1 MLRIGSLAV
10 VVALLAAPVRE
21 NMVVLS
27 PVQGQEGGKLQVEVK
42 AFKHS
47 ATCPTKCTP
56 CGEAMAKALEWLAKA
71 QQGGA
76 IQAGNGGTVV
86 ITCIAALAW
95 MANGSTPTAGPYS
108 KNVVSAMQYVCRTV
122 APGNKNKGKTA
133 SGMEFE
139 GFGNWDLG
147 YAAIFL
153 SEYYA
158 QAPTPALKE
167 KLEFLVQKMVDQ
179 REPNKGWGHAPNFAY
194 KDLVVVSSAC
204 LGGLGSIKNLCGVAV
219 PDEAIQ
225 GGVKYLQDSSA
236 GGTVGYSPRNGQKG
250 WGHAGR
256 ASGAAWAM
264 ARAGI
269 TDKYAG
275 QVGAFIKQDLK
286 NLIKDH
292 ASPTLHYLWGGLW
305 SYMAGPELW
314 REYKTAFL
322 DWWLSGQQADGSFK
336 CPTEADVKASL
347 GMDTDAMV
355 GPCYPTA
362 VYALV
367 FALPFEKTNLHRVK
381 TKKGGGPTPTKGL
394 GLGKKE
400 PTNAWLGMH
409 VKPIEGLALQVTH
422 VKKDSP
428 AEKAG
433 FEAET
438 LIVEINKKAVKDV
451 KAAREILNALKPGTK
466 ITITIM
472 QAGEK
477 KAVEIT
483 VGEKPGVKP
492 DLPDPDADPGS
503 LPEKKDEGTASVEG
517 EEI

>member
-1 MLRIGSLAV
+1 MARIAV
-10 VVALLAAPVRE
+10 VAAFVAALCVAPPA
-21 NMVVLS
+21 S
-27 PVQGQEGGKLQVEVK
+27 PVIFSPLQGAEGGKLQVEVK
-42 AFKHS
+42 KFDHS
-47 ATCPTKCTP
+47 STCPTKCKP
-56 CGEAMAKALEWLAKA
+56 CGEAMAKALEWLAKK

-76 IQAGNGGTVV
+76 IEAGNGGTVV

-95 MANGSTPTAGPYS
+95 MANGSTATSGPYS
-108 KNVVSAMQYVCRTV
+108 KNVTQAMQYICRTV
-122 APGNKNKGKTA
+122 APGAKNKGKTA

-147 YAAIFL
+147 YAGIFL
-153 SEYYA
+153 SEYYQ

-167 KLEFLVQKMVDQ
+167 KMEFIVQKMCDQ

-204 LGGLGSIKNLCGVAV
+204 LGALGSMKNMCGIAV
-219 PDEAIQ
+219 PEEAIE
-225 GGVKYLQDSSA
+225 GGWKYMEASSA

-264 ARAGI
+264 ARAGV
-269 TDKYAG
+269 TAKYFD
-275 QVGAFIKQDLK
+275 QVAKFCKQDQK

-305 SYMAGPELW
+305 AYMAGPENW
-314 REYKTAFL
+314 KEYKTNFL

-355 GPCYPTA
+355 GACYPTA

-367 FALPFEKTNLHRVK
+367 FELPFEKTKLHRTK
-381 TKKGGGPTPTKGL
+381 PKKGTATPSKGL

-400 PTNAWLGMH
+400 ATNAWLGLY
-409 VKPIEGLALQVTH
+409 VKPLEDIALQVTSV
-422 VKKDSP
+422 VKDGP
-428 AEKAG
+428 GAKAG
-433 FEAET
+433 IEAEA

-451 KAAREILNALKPGTK
+451 KTAREILGALKPGAKVTL
-466 ITITIM
+466 TVM
-472 QAGEK
+472 LAGEK
-477 KAVEIT
+477 KPVEVVI
-483 VGEKPGVKP
+483 GEKPGVKP
-492 DLPDPDADPGS
+492 DLPDPDADPNAQPPK
-503 LPEKKDEGTASVEG
+503 PEEKATASVEG